1 MKHLKYLFTALLLLC
16 TTSATA
22 HDFEV
27 GGIYYYVTDA
37 TNKTVAVTY
46 RGTSYN
52 VYLNEYTGSVVIPQS
67 VTYNG
72 STYSVT
78 SIGDE
83 AFSCCTGLT
92 SIVIPNSVTSIGDN
106 AFSGCTGLTSIVIPN
121 SVTSIGIY
129 AFSGCTGLTSI
140 EIPNS
145 VTSIGDG
152 TFYDC
157 TGLTSIVIPNSVI
170 SIGHYAFYECSGL
183 TSVTIGNSVTS
194 IGSYAFSK
202 CIRIITVINFS
213 ELTFSK
219 GSGIYGYIA
228 YYANKVINAP
238 NGERVGYYYFAEIN
252 GVKTLCGYIGSNA
265 VITLPDNYKGENYAI
280 GKGAF
285 RKCTGLIR
293 IVIPNSVTSIGD
305 EAFRG
310 CTGLK
315 SVVIPNSVTNIGYR
329 AFYECSG
336 LTSIVIPNSVT
347 SIGDEAFRL
356 CGLTSVTIG
365 NSVTS
370 IGSDAFSG
378 CTGLTSI
385 VIPNSVTS
393 IGNYAFS
400 YCTGLTSV
408 TIGNS
413 VTSIGNYAFES
424 CSGLTSIVI
433 PNSVTSIGN
442 YAFSYCTG
450 LTSLTSHILADKLF
464 VPGSNAFYNIDKTQC
479 TLYVPYGAK
488 EAYASTDGWNDFE
501 NIIEMDLTG
510 IDEVNDELKGEN
522 GGVKTVYDLNGRV
535 VENPSNGIYIID
547 GRKVLVQ

>member
-52 VYLNEYTGSVVIPQS
+52 VYSNEYTGSVVIPQS

-78 SIGDE
+78 SIGYT

-92 SIVIPNSVTSIGDN
+92 SIVIPNSVTSIGDD
-106 AFSGCTGLTSIVIPN
+106 AFSC
-121 SVTSIGIY
+121 
-129 AFSGCTGLTSI
+129 
-140 EIPNS
+140 
-145 VTSIGDG
+145 
-152 TFYDC
+152 C

-315 SVVIPNSVTNIGYR
+315 SVVIPNSVTSIGYR

-400 YCTGLTSV
+400 YCTGLTS
-408 TIGNS
+408 
-413 VTSIGNYAFES
+413 
-424 CSGLTSIVI
+424 
-433 PNSVTSIGN
+433 
-442 YAFSYCTG
+442 
-450 LTSLTSHILADKLF
+450 LTSHILADKLF

-501 NIIEMDLTG
+501 NIIEMNLTG

-522 GGVKTVYDLNGRV
+522 GEVKIVYDLNGRV

>member
-52 VYLNEYTGSVVIPQS
+52 VYSNEYTGSVVIPQS

-72 STYSVT
+72 STYSVTSIGYTAFSCCTGLTSIVIPNSVT

-140 EIPNS
+140 
-145 VTSIGDG
+145 
-152 TFYDC
+152 
-157 TGLTSIVIPNSVI
+157 
-170 SIGHYAFYECSGL
+170 
-183 TSVTIGNSVTS
+183 
-194 IGSYAFSK
+194 
-202 CIRIITVINFS
+202 
-213 ELTFSK
+213 
-219 GSGIYGYIA
+219 
-228 YYANKVINAP
+228 
-238 NGERVGYYYFAEIN
+238 
-252 GVKTLCGYIGSNA
+252 
-265 VITLPDNYKGENYAI
+265 
-280 GKGAF
+280 
-285 RKCTGLIR
+285 
-293 IVIPNSVTSIGD
+293 
-305 EAFRG
+305 
-310 CTGLK
+310 
-315 SVVIPNSVTNIGYR
+315 
-329 AFYECSG
+329 
-336 LTSIVIPNSVT
+336 VIPNSVT

-378 CTGLTSI
+378 
-385 VIPNSVTS
+385 
-393 IGNYAFS
+393 
-400 YCTGLTSV
+400 
-408 TIGNS
+408 
-413 VTSIGNYAFES
+413 

-522 GGVKTVYDLNGRV
+522 GEVKIVYDLNGRV

>member
-400 YCTGLTSV
+400 YCTGLTS
-408 TIGNS
+408 
-413 VTSIGNYAFES
+413 
-424 CSGLTSIVI
+424 
-433 PNSVTSIGN
+433 
-442 YAFSYCTG
+442 
-450 LTSLTSHILADKLF
+450 LTSHILADKLF

>member
-52 VYLNEYTGSVVIPQS
+52 VYSNEYTGSVVIPQS

-72 STYSVT
+72 STYSVTSIGYTAFSCCTGLTSIVIPNSVT

-315 SVVIPNSVTNIGYR
+315 SVVIPNSVTSIGYR
-329 AFYECSG
+329 AFYECS
-336 LTSIVIPNSVT
+336 
-347 SIGDEAFRL
+347 
-356 CGLTSVTIG
+356 GLTSVTIG

-378 CTGLTSI
+378 CT
-385 VIPNSVTS
+385 
-393 IGNYAFS
+393 
-400 YCTGLTSV
+400 
-408 TIGNS
+408 
-413 VTSIGNYAFES
+413 
-424 CSGLTSIVI
+424 GLTSIVI

-522 GGVKTVYDLNGRV
+522 GEVKIVYDLNGRV